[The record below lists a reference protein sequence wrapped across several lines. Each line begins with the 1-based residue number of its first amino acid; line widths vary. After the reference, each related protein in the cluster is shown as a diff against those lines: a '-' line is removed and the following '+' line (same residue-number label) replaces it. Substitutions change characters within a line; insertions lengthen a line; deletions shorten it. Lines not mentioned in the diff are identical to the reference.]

1 MAGSR
6 WMRPFIVVA
15 LLCASAPVSVAQ
27 DLTELT
33 HDLGSGGDFRLR
45 VGAALS
51 LGKSHSPAAVG
62 PLVKA
67 LDDPHPA
74 VRAASAAALGVLGER
89 SALAGLRARLAR
101 EDSHSVKSQIKGAI
115 EKLGGGSSGAGGSD
129 SMTSSAAAKMLL
141 SLGQMKN
148 LTGVR
153 GAQLSDVFRGATRTH
168 ASQLPGVEVVNDYAD
183 GRKQAQSRKLP
194 LLVIDGVV
202 NRLAQGAN
210 GSRVTV
216 SAQVEY
222 VVRKAPEQALKG
234 SVSGRAQAI
243 DSSRILEDQAK
254 VTELEDEALTSAVES
269 AMRGAPLV
277 LAEAVR

>member
-1 MAGSR
+1 
-6 WMRPFIVVA
+6 MRPFIVVA

-27 DLTELT
+27 DLTDLT

-51 LGKSHSPAAVG
+51 LGKTRSPAAVG
-62 PLVKA
+62 PLAKA

-74 VRAASAAALGVLGER
+74 VRAAAAAALGVLGEK
-89 SALAGLRARLAR
+89 SALAALRARLAH
-101 EDSHSVKSQIKGAI
+101 EDSISVKSQIKGSI
-115 EKLGGGSSGAGGSD
+115 DKLGGGSSGAGGADAASN
-129 SMTSSAAAKMLL
+129 TAAAKMIL

-153 GAQLSDVFRGATRTH
+153 GTQLTDVFRGATRTH
-168 ASQLPGVEVVNDYAD
+168 AAHLPGVELVSDYAD

-216 SAQVEY
+216 SAHVEY

-234 SVSGRAQAI
+234 SVSGTAQAI
-243 DSSRILEDQAK
+243 DSSRILQDQTK
-254 VTELEDEALTSAVES
+254 VTELEDEALAGAVES
-269 AMRGAPLV
+269 AMRGAPIV
-277 LAEAVR
+277 LAEALR